1 MSWSDQPDWF
11 HLYDAKRPDQIQHR
25 LGKSWLYTSLNIRA
39 MQGAEEKLIYYKDE
53 ESTFIPLLKPDGY
66 CKTIHSRLGAKHYF
80 CEFQINS
87 SGNKWNK
94 PYGKLFQSF
103 SEDQNLTLIVVTT
116 ESYDTIKK
124 QLVKEMSGMNNISL
138 ALYTLDELRGLCWR
152 IVLRKREEFRQKEL
166 G

>member
-1 MSWSDQPDWF
+1 
-11 HLYDAKRPDQIQHR
+11 
-25 LGKSWLYTSLNIRA
+25 

-152 IVLRKREEFRQKEL
+152 IVLRKREVFRQKEL